1 MLMPFLPAASGA
13 GVGVGSVNPDTKNPF
28 VFNSLLTLNNPA
40 DSPDET
46 YEVVTVGI
54 ADQYNMQTE
63 PLPQSD
69 GLQMYIPRKVR
80 KMINIDG
87 IIHAKTVGKL
97 VYMGMQM
104 NYFFDPVNA
113 FWADTAATVAENKG
127 FLPLTFSV
135 PTSDTANYGDGLI
148 EMVAYV
154 RSTQRPV
161 QIGSKLQGYNA
172 RFNLLLEM
180 IDPRFYYV
188 TPDVVTLN
196 DASDTNHTSV
206 TEYPTYPT
214 LSVTL
219 SSAPDTIYIN
229 RKSPNDENGS
239 DMNVRID
246 PTKTLD
252 GPAAVSG
259 DVVSLDMATGK
270 AYLNGTLREDFVVAG
285 FMNYWP
291 VLPGAN
297 VFRLESNATSFSAK
311 TLTYNR
317 AFV

>member
-1 MLMPFLPAASGA
+1 MLMPFLPAASGS
-13 GVGVGSVNPDTKNPF
+13 GVGVGSVNADTKNPF
-28 VFNSLLTLNNPA
+28 VFNSLLTLNNPS
-40 DSPDET
+40 DDPSET
-46 YEVVTVGI
+46 YEVVTVAI
-54 ADQYNMQTE
+54 ADQFNMQTE

-80 KMINIDG
+80 KLIHIDG
-87 IIHAKTVGKL
+87 IIHAKTLGKL

-104 NYFFDPVNA
+104 NYLFDPVNA

-127 FLPLTFSV
+127 FLPMTFSV
-135 PTSDTANYGDGLI
+135 PTSDTANYADGLI

-161 QIGSKLQGYNA
+161 QIGSKLQGYNT
-172 RFNLLLEM
+172 RFALVLEM

-188 TPDVVTLN
+188 TADVVSLN
-196 DASDTNHTSV
+196 DGSDTNHTSV
-206 TEYPTYPT
+206 TEYPTFPT

-219 SSAPDTIYIN
+219 SSAADTIYIN

-246 PTKTLD
+246 PTATLD
-252 GPAAVSG
+252 GAAAQSG

-297 VFRLESNATSFSAK
+297 VFRLESNASSFSAA

-317 AFV
+317 AFA